1 MENKTIDNKML
12 QKPWVVCSLAM
23 LCCTLWGSAFPCIK
37 IGYRLFHILPDAVG
51 SQILFAGLRFTLAGI
66 LTVAMGSLA
75 SGRILLPVK
84 TSIPKIFKLC
94 MVQTVI
100 QYLFFYMGLAHA
112 TGVKSAII
120 TGTNSLMAILIA
132 SLIFR
137 QEKLTIPKMT
147 GCILGFIGVAL
158 ANMGG
163 SGSTDLTFHLN
174 GEGFIFIS
182 AVSYAFSSVLI
193 KRYSVNENPVMLSGW
208 QFTAGGVIL
217 MTVGLLMGG
226 NIGTFTASAAAMLF
240 YLALLSAVAY
250 TLWSL
255 LLKYNSVSRVTI
267 FGFMNPVVGVLLS
280 ALLLGEG
287 GQAFSGKNILAL
299 LLVSAGIYVVNRFQN
314 SGNVIHCKEPK
325 VEN

>member
-1 MENKTIDNKML
+1 MKMEDEEEMKHKFL
-12 QKPWVVCSLAM
+12 QKQWVVSVLAI
-23 LCCTLWGSAFPCIK
+23 LCCALWGSAFPAIK
-37 IGYRLFHILPDAVG
+37 IGYSLFNIPADAVG
-51 SQILFAGLRFTLAGI
+51 SQILFAGLRFTFAGI
-66 LTVAMGSLA
+66 LTVMIGSLT
-75 SGRILLPVK
+75 SKKLLLPGK
-84 TSIPKIFKLC
+84 SSLPKIFKLC

-112 TGVKSAII
+112 SGVKSAII

-137 QEKLTIPKMT
+137 QERLTMAKIA
-147 GCILGFIGVAL
+147 GCLLGFLGVAV
-158 ANMGG
+158 ANLGG
-163 SGSTDLTFHLN
+163 ASADLTFRFN

-193 KRYSVNENPVMLSGW
+193 KRYSVGENPVMLSGW
-208 QFTAGGVIL
+208 QFTAGGLIL
-217 MTVGLLMGG
+217 MAAGMIMGG
-226 NIGTFTASAAAMLF
+226 TITVFTVSAALILF

-250 TLWSL
+250 TLWSI

-287 GQAFSGKNILAL
+287 GQAFSLKNLAAL
-299 LLVSAGIYVVNRFQN
+299 LLVSMGIYVVNRFQN
-314 SGNVIHCKEPK
+314 RESVIH
-325 VEN
+325 